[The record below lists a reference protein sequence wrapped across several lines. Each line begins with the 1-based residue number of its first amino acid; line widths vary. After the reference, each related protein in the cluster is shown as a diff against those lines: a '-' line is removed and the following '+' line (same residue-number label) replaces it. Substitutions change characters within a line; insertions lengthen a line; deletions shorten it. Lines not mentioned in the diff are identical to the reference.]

1 MEFVGFLPIVVVV
14 VVVVVANWIGS
25 IQQEER
31 DDQAK
36 KSIRRVAKQNF

>member
-1 MEFVGFLPIVVVV
+1 MEFVGFLLPIV

-31 DDQAK
+31 DDQRK